1 MSSARPSAY
10 YSGLFFA
17 VLFAIAVLAKLDQ
30 PFDWEAARDARMDPD
45 PGFEQAAPRGWP
57 FDELGPEDYVHLLG
71 EERELRVL
79 DGMSR
84 RPLPEA
90 ELFFFA
96 ENDVK

>member
-45 PGFEQAAPRGWP
+45 PGFEQAAPRGCP
-57 FDELGPEDYVHLLG
+57 S
-71 EERELRVL
+71 
-79 DGMSR
+79 MSWDPR
-84 RPLPEA
+84 TMSTSL
-90 ELFFFA
+90 
-96 ENDVK
+96 VKSESSASWMA